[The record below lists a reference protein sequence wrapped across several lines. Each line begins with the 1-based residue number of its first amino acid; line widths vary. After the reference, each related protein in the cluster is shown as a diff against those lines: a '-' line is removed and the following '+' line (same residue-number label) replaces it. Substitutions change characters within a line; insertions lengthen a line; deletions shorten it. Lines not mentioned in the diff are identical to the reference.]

1 MQTGWILEKLA
12 RPAPSRTGFVELRG
26 SALLKEPLRIS
37 GEYQR
42 PSDGVLVREVN
53 APYAE
58 TTTITDSA
66 VTIAR
71 AGKRPRTFAL
81 ARAPELAGLQAS
93 FGALLTGDRAQLEQ
107 HYRVASSGT
116 RDNWTMTL
124 KPRQAEL
131 AAKLKGVTLYGRGAE
146 LRCIETV
153 PAGKG
158 ELQRTLMAGAA
169 RSASDIKD
177 PAALMALC
185 RGQSAG

>member
-1 MQTGWILEKLA
+1 M
-12 RPAPSRTGFVELRG
+12 ELRG
-26 SALLKEPLRIS
+26 SPLLKEPLRIS

-42 PSDGVLVREVN
+42 PSEGVLVREVN

-58 TTTITDSA
+58 TTTITDSE

-81 ARAPELAGLQAS
+81 SRAPELAGLQAS
-93 FGALLTGDRAQLEQ
+93 FGALLTGDRTQLEQ
-107 HYRVASSGT
+107 HYRVTSSGS
-116 RDNWTMTL
+116 RGNWTMTL

-131 AAKLKGVTLYGRGAE
+131 AAKLERVALYGRGAE

-169 RSASDIKD
+169 RSASDIRD
-177 PAALMALC
+177 PAALTALC
-185 RGQSAG
+185 RGQSGG